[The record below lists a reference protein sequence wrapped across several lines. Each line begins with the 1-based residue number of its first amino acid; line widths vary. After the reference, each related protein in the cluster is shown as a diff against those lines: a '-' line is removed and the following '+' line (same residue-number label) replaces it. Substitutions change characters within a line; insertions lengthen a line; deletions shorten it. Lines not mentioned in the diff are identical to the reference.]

1 FKLVTKCE
9 HGKLKRMKKGEK
21 RPTWKASSKELE
33 AVREMLFAPKFV
45 KAFLSAAS
53 LIDTAI
59 NESFHSL
66 SLMYSPKRFAC
77 APHYYTLKTK
87 VSILHYYGRKST
99 SEGRV

>member
-1 FKLVTKCE
+1 
-9 HGKLKRMKKGEK
+9 
-21 RPTWKASSKELE
+21 
-33 AVREMLFAPKFV
+33 MLFAPKFV
-45 KAFLSAAS
+45 KAYLSAAS

-87 VSILHYYGRKST
+87 VSILHYYGGKST
-99 SEGRV
+99 SEGRVERNAGDAKTGCTPRRCLR